1 MDDIIVQFLTLAAN
15 DLKTLTNDVSRLT
28 MNKKEELKSQQA
40 SEANQSD
47 KSQKLTSKGSRNMKS
62 LQRITTLRK
71 SVEEVKFA
79 AENPDLI
86 FIKDQLEKIIDR

>member
-15 DLKTLTNDVSRLT
+15 DLKILANDVSRLT
-28 MNKKEELKSQQA
+28 MNKKEEFKSQQA

-47 KSQKLTSKGSRNMKS
+47 KSQKLISKGSRNMKS

-79 AENPDLI
+79 AENPDFT
-86 FIKDQLEKIIDR
+86 FIKDQLERIIDR

>member
-15 DLKTLTNDVSRLT
+15 DLKILANDVSRLS
-28 MNKKEELKSQQA
+28 MNKKEELKVQKA
-40 SEANQSD
+40 SEVNQSD
-47 KSQKLTSKGSRNMKS
+47 KSQKLISKGSRNMKS

-71 SVEEVKFA
+71 DVEEVKFA
-79 AENPDLI
+79 SENPDFT